1 MNIAAHIAFTNE
13 NKPWMDIFL
22 AIYAG
27 GVVEKKKVVNK
38 HLIFFGI
45 ICFESWV

>member
-27 GVVEKKKVVNK
+27 GVVEKKKGSKQTFN
-38 HLIFFGI
+38 IFWHYLF
-45 ICFESWV
+45 

>member
-27 GVVEKKKVVNK
+27 GVVEKKKEVNK
-38 HLIFFGI
+38 NLMFFWHYL
-45 ICFESWV
+45 F